1 MNPDDDMTGEPGE
14 SKVRVNDA
22 DGVAPV
28 LPDYGVFLRSPA
40 DGSDWIHPDDHGIV
54 DGMVPSKRVFC
65 RFLYEDDF
73 YHFRYGDIVFRLR
86 PCLWLPVRGEGFD
99 IGDRVETTG
108 VGLSQELFVTEITG
122 MVFDDSAGEIRYQL
136 ARTPI
141 SGKLYSA
148 ANLRLLSD
156 KTKLRQG
163 DTIHPMPKW
172 DQEFRDAYPASDY
185 LRPIT
190 EGETEQGTD

>member
-1 MNPDDDMTGEPGE
+1 MKPDDDMTGDPGE

-22 DGVAPV
+22 DGVVPV

-40 DGSDWIHPDDHGIV
+40 DGSDWIHPDDHEIV
-54 DGMVPSKRVFC
+54 DKMVPSKRVFC
-65 RFLYEDDF
+65 RFLYEDGF
-73 YHFRYGDIVFRLR
+73 YHFRYGDISFRLR
-86 PCLWLPVRGEGFD
+86 PCLWLPVRSEGFD

-108 VGLSQELFVTEITG
+108 VGLSQELFVSEITG

-156 KTKLRQG
+156 KTKLREG
-163 DTIHPMPKW
+163 DTIHPVPKW
-172 DQEFRDAYPASDY
+172 NQEFRDAYPASDY
-185 LRPIT
+185 LRPPAD
-190 EGETEQGTD
+190 GETRNES

>member
-40 DGSDWIHPDDHGIV
+40 DGSDWIHPDDHRIV

-122 MVFDDSAGEIRYQL
+122 MMFDDSAGEIRYQL

-163 DTIHPMPKW
+163 DTVHPLPKW

-185 LRPIT
+185 VRPIT
-190 EGETEQGTD
+190 EGEADQGND